1 MKLQELLNKIEDK
14 RIRVELL
21 STSNAVLNKCAAH
34 YLNME
39 NYPEQLESEVL
50 SIDIDRDT
58 LIIRIEYERHY

>member
-39 NYPEQLESEVL
+39 NYPEQL
-50 SIDIDRDT
+50 
-58 LIIRIEYERHY
+58 